1 MASDESAQ
9 PPKPAEAGTPAPAEP
24 ELAPYMIEGARSSR
38 SKCKTC
44 RKKIE
49 KDTLRLG
56 VLIEGPYGIGYLW
69 HHLTCAAKRRL
80 DDVEAAYDREAW
92 KEAKEPPQDVP
103 TIEEMRKVNEEAEEK
118 REQRKKIPFAEVDPS
133 GRAKCKY
140 CDEVMEKGSLR
151 VVLGR
156 EIEFGSQYRTMPIHV
171 HLACVA
177 GEIEKVDCSTLSEGF
192 EYALRQNSHDL
203 TPMQVDEL
211 LKDIGELPD
220 DPETDNEDAPP
231 F

>member
-1 MASDESAQ
+1 MPSDVPPSPAQ
-9 PPKPAEAGTPAPAEP
+9 PAAPEP
-24 ELAPYMIEGARSSR
+24 ELAPYVIEGARSSR

-49 KDTLRLG
+49 KGVLRLG

-80 DDVEAAYDREAW
+80 DDVEAAYEREAW
-92 KEAKEPPQDVP
+92 NDAKEPPDDVP
-103 TIEEMRKVNEEAEEK
+103 TIEAMRKLNEEAEEK
-118 REQRKKIPFAEVDPS
+118 REQRKKIPYAEIDPS
-133 GRAKCKY
+133 GRAKCKH
-140 CDEVMEKGSLR
+140 CGEVMEKGSLR

-171 HLACVA
+171 HLGCVA
-177 GEIEKVDCSTLSEGF
+177 GEIEKVDCSSRSDGF
-192 EYALRQNSHDL
+192 EGSIRQNSQGL
-203 TPMQVDEL
+203 TPEQIETV
-211 LKDIGELPD
+211 LKDVGELP
-220 DPETDNEDAPP
+220 EDAEEADSDEPP

>member
-1 MASDESAQ
+1 
-9 PPKPAEAGTPAPAEP
+9 
-24 ELAPYMIEGARSSR
+24 MIEGARSSR
-38 SKCKTC
+38 SKCKSC

-49 KDTLRLG
+49 KGVLRLG

-92 KEAKEPPQDVP
+92 NEAKEPPEKVP
-103 TIEEMRKVNEEAEEK
+103 TIEELRKLNEDAEEK
-118 REQRKKIPFAEVDPS
+118 RQQRKKIPFAEVDPS
-133 GRAKCKY
+133 GRAKCKH
-140 CDEVMEKGSLR
+140 CGETMEKGSLR

-171 HLACVA
+171 HVTCVA
-177 GEIEKVDCSTLSEGF
+177 GELEKVDCNTQSDGF
-192 EYALRQNSHDL
+192 ESSIRQNSQGL
-203 TPMQVDEL
+203 SDEQIEAV
-211 LKDIGELPD
+211 LKDLGELPD
-220 DPETDNEDAPP
+220 DPETDDTPP